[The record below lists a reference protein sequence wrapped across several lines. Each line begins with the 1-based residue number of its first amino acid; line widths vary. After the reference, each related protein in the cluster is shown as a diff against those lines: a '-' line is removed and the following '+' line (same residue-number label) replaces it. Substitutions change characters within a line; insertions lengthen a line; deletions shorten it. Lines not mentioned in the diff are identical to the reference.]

1 MSERTTLEQAKHC
14 FSLVEVAIALILV
27 GLVVA
32 AMVAGEGAARKA
44 EMRAAY
50 QSVVVP
56 CVAAIGE
63 AMRRGASEASTAY
76 PAVRLDGTLL
86 TCSFAASAGRV
97 IDRVTITG
105 APQELQTLIQQSLA
119 DGATVRVEGA
129 TVTLAMPPSPIA
141 ASADR

>member
-1 MSERTTLEQAKHC
+1 MRERTTLEQVKHC
-14 FSLVEVAIALILV
+14 FSLVEVAIALILF

-32 AMVAGEGAARKA
+32 ATMAGEEAARKA
-44 EMRAAY
+44 EIRAAY

-63 AMRRGASEASTAY
+63 AMRRGASEASAAY

-86 TCSFAASAGRV
+86 TCSFTASAGRV
-97 IDRVTITG
+97 IDRVAIAG
-105 APQELQTLIQQSLA
+105 APQELQTLIQQSLSG
-119 DGATVRVEGA
+119 DATLRVEGA
-129 TVTLAMPPSPIA
+129 TITLVMPPSPIS